1 MSLFKKKLKRIN
13 YSFVMGRLSDKIGG
27 QFQYFPIEGWQK
39 ELEIGKRYGFDGV
52 EWIISDY
59 SNPIFNKLFLSDI
72 KKNLNKKKMKIC
84 SLALDLIMKEPLYKI
99 KYENLKW
106 LIKKILYIQNNL
118 KISRITFPIEETCRY
133 RNQKEKYKSLKNLSL
148 IIQKLSPKS
157 LISIETDLSVK
168 ELKSI
173 FKNKNFLKLGLLID
187 IGNLRAL
194 NRPLKTYFD
203 LFPNRIYGIHI
214 KYRGKNHGTSK
225 NIPNKFNEM
234 QILSEHFNEAPNLKD
249 ITFQTYRS
257 KHNYLYDMKTNIKGF
272 NENFFK

>member
-1 MSLFKKKLKRIN
+1 MSLFKKKLKQIN

-27 QFQYFPIEGWQK
+27 EFQYFPIEGWQK
-39 ELEIGKRYGFDGV
+39 ELEIGNRYGFDGV

-59 SNPIFNKLFLSDI
+59 SNPIFNKLFLRDI

-84 SLALDLIMKEPLYKI
+84 SLALDLIMKEPFYKI

-106 LIKKILYIQNNL
+106 LIKKILHIQNNF
-118 KISRITFPIEETCRY
+118 KISRITVPIEETCRY
-133 RNQKEKYKSLKNLSL
+133 RNQKEKYKSLKNLSF

-194 NRPLKTYFD
+194 NRPLKTYFN
-203 LFPNRIYGIHI
+203 LFSNRIYGIHV

-225 NIPNKFNEM
+225 NIPSKFDEI
-234 QILSEHFNEAPNLKD
+234 QILSKHFDEVPNLKD

>member
-118 KISRITFPIEETCRY
+118 KISRITFPIAETCRY

-157 LISIETDLSVK
+157 LISI
-168 ELKSI
+168 
-173 FKNKNFLKLGLLID
+173 
-187 IGNLRAL
+187 
-194 NRPLKTYFD
+194 
-203 LFPNRIYGIHI
+203 
-214 KYRGKNHGTSK
+214 
-225 NIPNKFNEM
+225 
-234 QILSEHFNEAPNLKD
+234 
-249 ITFQTYRS
+249 
-257 KHNYLYDMKTNIKGF
+257 
-272 NENFFK
+272 